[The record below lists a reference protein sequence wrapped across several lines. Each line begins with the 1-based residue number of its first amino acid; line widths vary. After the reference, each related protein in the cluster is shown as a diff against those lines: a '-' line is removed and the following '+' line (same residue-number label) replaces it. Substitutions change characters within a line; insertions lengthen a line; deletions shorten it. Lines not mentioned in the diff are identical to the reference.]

1 MKAGYGLLKK
11 SRRTPRDAALQH
23 ATRFALR
30 RSSAVVLAAFVL
42 SWPGCALA
50 QDNGKNGALTTNMIP
65 IETEC
70 TTTLNSPV
78 SRPPEGAFEM
88 PGGVNAQSGELTYRN
103 VDLQIG
109 GENGI
114 KFVRLFARSE
124 DGFVAGSPRIGGF
137 SHNFDIRINEKRV
150 QVCWA
155 TKPAQF
161 DYIVSVIG
169 GDRSKT
175 FRSQTSPSPGTG
187 NYDSDFLSIYDGSYA
202 WLEFDYIVNADGYV
216 RPTRYRYYSGDG
228 AKIVFRPTGTGIT
241 GGGDGCGSKCAYVES
256 STEPDGTVY
265 TFSYDLAPSGGAV
278 RLRSVVSSRGYA
290 LLFEHVASGVTI
302 SKVCALNLAQ
312 TPLPA
317 ISGETI
323 CPVGARSVTY
333 TYNGANLSSFVDQGG
348 VSTLIGPKASTLYR
362 PGESSPYQTTT
373 FAGASSYQVA
383 SQQFADGR
391 TYTYTWRSGEITGAP
406 YRNQLGG
413 SYVDNLGRSATV
425 EYSEYRAGLYD
436 ASRNAS
442 VGPTKIVDEL
452 GRTSVFR
459 YCPTVGYE
467 YCLPSVQLEA
477 TSPEGNKRQFTY
489 DERNRLISTTTLP
502 KPGSSL
508 APLQTSTVYGCNN
521 WLCQNKPT
529 SVTDALNHT
538 TNYEYDPVHG
548 QLVRES
554 GPADVNGVRPVKRIA
569 YAQRFAWIKTSGGGY
584 AQPRRAAL

>member
-1 MKAGYGLLKK
+1 M
-11 SRRTPRDAALQH
+11 
-23 ATRFALR
+23 
-30 RSSAVVLAAFVL
+30 
-42 SWPGCALA
+42 
-50 QDNGKNGALTTNMIP
+50 
-65 IETEC
+65 
-70 TTTLNSPV
+70 
-78 SRPPEGAFEM
+78 
-88 PGGVNAQSGELTYRN
+88 
-103 VDLQIG
+103 
-109 GENGI
+109 
-114 KFVRLFARSE
+114 
-124 DGFVAGSPRIGGF
+124 
-137 SHNFDIRINEKRV
+137 
-150 QVCWA
+150 
-155 TKPAQF
+155 
-161 DYIVSVIG
+161 
-169 GDRSKT
+169 
-175 FRSQTSPSPGTG
+175 
-187 NYDSDFLSIYDGSYA
+187 
-202 WLEFDYIVNADGYV
+202 
-216 RPTRYRYYSGDG
+216 
-228 AKIVFRPTGTGIT
+228 
-241 GGGDGCGSKCAYVES
+241 
-256 STEPDGTVY
+256 Y
-265 TFSYDLAPSGGAV
+265 TFSYDLAPSGGTV

-323 CPVGARSVTY
+323 CPAGARSVTY
-333 TYNGANLSSFVDQGG
+333 TYNGANLSSFVDQSG
-348 VSTLIGPKASTLYR
+348 VATLIGPKASALYR

-477 TSPEGNKRQFTY
+477 SSPAGNKRQYTY
-489 DERNRLISTTTLP
+489 DDRNRLIGTTTFP
-502 KPGSSL
+502 KPGSTL
-508 APLQTSTVYGCNN
+508 APLQASTVYGCNT

-529 SVTDALNHT
+529 SVTDAGGHVT
-538 TNYEYDPVHG
+538 DYEYDPAHG

-554 GPADVNGVRPVKRIA
+554 GPADAAGVRPVKRIG
-569 YAQRFAWIKTSGGGY
+569 YAQRFAWIKTTGGSYAKAASAVWVKSEERTCRTSATVGGACAGGAADEVVTAYDYGPDAGPNNLLLRGVTVTADGQTLRTCYGY
-584 AQPRRAAL
+584 DVNGNRISETKPNANLAVCP